1 MTTPRTKQH
10 ELAETTRQQ
19 YQRRVEGI
27 RNDRRFTPEAKQ
39 QAIAKLYRDTNHQL
53 GQLRDERDATLNSR
67 RSALEAEMFGLP
79 KYASTSDTLSY
90 RDALDR
96 ASRAEDGAALAALYD
111 TAAISNDTIL
121 AKAILAKAY
130 GDGEVDVINRYLED
144 HSTLE
149 TKAQEL
155 WDIRYGDEAAGQ
167 TLQNTLND
175 FAFQAD
181 KPTEIRALSDSLIE
195 QVAEASE

>member
-10 ELAETTRQQ
+10 ELAETTRQE
-19 YQRRVEGI
+19 YQRRVEEI

-39 QAIAKLYRDTNHQL
+39 QAIAKLYRDTNYQL

-67 RSALEAEMFGLP
+67 RTALEAEMFGLP

>member
-10 ELAETTRQQ
+10 ELAENTRQQ
-19 YQRRVEGI
+19 YQRRVEEI

-67 RSALEAEMFGLP
+67 RTALEAEMFGLP
-79 KYASTSDTLSY
+79 KYASTSETLSY

-96 ASRAEDGAALAALYD
+96 ASRAEDGTALAALYD

>member
-19 YQRRVEGI
+19 YQRRVEEI

-67 RSALEAEMFGLP
+67 RTALEAEMFGLS

-90 RDALDR
+90 LDALDR
-96 ASRAEDGAALAALYD
+96 ASRAEDGKALAALYD

>member
-19 YQRRVEGI
+19 YQRRVDEI

-67 RSALEAEMFGLP
+67 RTALEAEMFGLP

-111 TAAISNDTIL
+111 TAAISNDNIL

-155 WDIRYGDEAAGQ
+155 WDIRYGDVAAGQ

-195 QVAEASE
+195 QAAEASE

>member
-19 YQRRVEGI
+19 YQRRVEEI

-67 RSALEAEMFGLP
+67 RTALEAEMFGLS

-96 ASRAEDGAALAALYD
+96 ASRAEDGKALAALYD

>member
-10 ELAETTRQQ
+10 DLAEATRQQ
-19 YQRRVEGI
+19 YQRRVEEI
-27 RNDRRFTPEAKQ
+27 RNDRRFTPDAKQ
-39 QAIAKLYRDTNHQL
+39 QAIAKLYRDTNYQL
-53 GQLRDERDATLNSR
+53 GQLRDERDTTLTGR
-67 RSALEAEMFGLP
+67 RTALEAEMFGLP

-96 ASRAEDGAALAALYD
+96 ASRTEDGRALAALYE

-149 TKAQEL
+149 AKAQEL
-155 WDIRYGDEAAGQ
+155 WDIRYGDEGAGQ
-167 TLQNTLND
+167 SLQNSLND

-181 KPTEIRALSDSLIE
+181 KPTEIRALSDSMIE
-195 QVAEASE
+195 QVAEASQ

>member
-19 YQRRVEGI
+19 YQRRVEEI

-53 GQLRDERDATLNSR
+53 GQLRDERDATLNTR

>member
-10 ELAETTRQQ
+10 ELAENTRQQ
-19 YQRRVEGI
+19 YQRRVEEI

-67 RSALEAEMFGLP
+67 RTALEAEMFGLP

-96 ASRAEDGAALAALYD
+96 ASRAEDGTALAALYD

>member
-19 YQRRVEGI
+19 YQGRVEEI

-67 RSALEAEMFGLP
+67 RTALEAEMFGLP

-96 ASRAEDGAALAALYD
+96 ASRAEDGKALAALYD

-144 HSTLE
+144 HTTLE

>member
-10 ELAETTRQQ
+10 ELAEATRQQ
-19 YQRRVEGI
+19 YQRRVDEI

-39 QAIAKLYRDTNHQL
+39 QVIAKLYRDTNHQL
-53 GQLRDERDATLNSR
+53 GQLRDERDATLSSR
-67 RSALEAEMFGLP
+67 RTALEAEMFGLP

-144 HSTLE
+144 HSILE

>member
-19 YQRRVEGI
+19 YQRRVEEI

-53 GQLRDERDATLNSR
+53 GQLRDERDATLNGR
-67 RSALEAEMFGLP
+67 RIALEAEMFGLP

-96 ASRAEDGAALAALYD
+96 ASRAEDGTALAALYD

-167 TLQNTLND
+167 TLQNTFND

-181 KPTEIRALSDSLIE
+181 KPTEIRALSDSMIE
-195 QVAEASE
+195 QVAEAAD

>member
-19 YQRRVEGI
+19 YQRRVEEI

-67 RSALEAEMFGLP
+67 RTALEAEMFGLP

-96 ASRAEDGAALAALYD
+96 ASRAEDGKALAALYD

-144 HSTLE
+144 HTTLE